1 MRIRLLLLGVCLG
14 LAVGGCASQGGH
26 SDASQ
31 AAAGSPVKRS
41 EGAVATP
48 EIPADS
54 PLAKIQPGMSEGRVY
69 DILGQPTET
78 KTYLTGKQWIPFYFG
93 PDVHRKEAYFK
104 GLGRIVFVPSGAM
117 GTGVY
122 KVHQVIYDP
131 TEDGYAD

>member
-1 MRIRLLLLGVCLG
+1 MRIRVLLTGLCLG
-14 LAVGGCASQGGH
+14 LLLGGCASGG
-26 SDASQ
+26 AKPETGQ
-31 AAAGSPVKRS
+31 AKAASPVQRS
-41 EGAVATP
+41 DGAIATA
-48 EIPADS
+48 EMPADS
-54 PLAKIQPGMSEGRVY
+54 PLAKIHQGMSEGHVY

-104 GLGRIVFVPSGAM
+104 GLGRVVFVPSGAM